1 MVGERLIDGPIE
13 GPIEGTGE
21 RPFDVVLFD
30 LGGVLVD
37 PGGVGEMRVQSGIE
51 SDEELWRR
59 WLSCPWVQ
67 RFEAGRCTGEEFAAG
82 VVGDWGLALS
92 PDEFLAAF
100 AGWRTIPYPGAD
112 RLVAEVRSVAR
123 VGYLS
128 NSNAAQWS
136 AHLAGSPLVG
146 GFDFGFV
153 SFELGLVKPDRAIFE
168 AVAIRLPV
176 PAAAVG
182 RVLFLDDNLVNVEG
196 ARACGFVAQHV
207 RGVDEA
213 RRALEADG
221 VLAG

>member
-1 MVGERLIDGPIE
+1 MVGERLIGGI
-13 GPIEGTGE
+13 GA

-37 PGGVGEMRVQSGIE
+37 PGGVGEMRVLSGID

-67 RFEAGRCTGEEFAAG
+67 RFEAGRCSGEEFAAG
-82 VVGDWGLALS
+82 VVGDWGLDVTPA
-92 PDEFLAAF
+92 EFLAAF
-100 AGWRTIPYPGAD
+100 TGWRTIPYLGAD
-112 RLVAEVRSVAR
+112 RLVADVRSVAP

-128 NSNAAQWS
+128 NSNVAQWS
-136 AHLAGSPLVG
+136 AHLAGSPLVS
-146 GFDFGFV
+146 GFDFGFT

-168 AVAIRLPV
+168 AAATRLPV
-176 PAAAVG
+176 SANSVG

-207 RGVDEA
+207 RGVDQA
-213 RRALEADG
+213 RRALEAEG

>member
-1 MVGERLIDGPIE
+1 
-13 GPIEGTGE
+13 
-21 RPFDVVLFD
+21 
-30 LGGVLVD
+30 
-37 PGGVGEMRVQSGIE
+37 
-51 SDEELWRR
+51 
-59 WLSCPWVQ
+59 VQ
-67 RFEAGRCTGEEFAAG
+67 RFEAGRCSGEEFAAG

-92 PDEFLAAF
+92 SDEFLAAF
-100 AGWRTIPYPGAD
+100 TGWRTIPYPGAD
-112 RLVAEVRSVAR
+112 GLVAEVRSVAR

-146 GFDFGFV
+146 GFDFGFT

-168 AVAIRLPV
+168 AVATRLPV
-176 PAAAVG
+176 SADALR

-213 RRALEADG
+213 RRVLEAEG
-221 VLAG
+221 VLAS